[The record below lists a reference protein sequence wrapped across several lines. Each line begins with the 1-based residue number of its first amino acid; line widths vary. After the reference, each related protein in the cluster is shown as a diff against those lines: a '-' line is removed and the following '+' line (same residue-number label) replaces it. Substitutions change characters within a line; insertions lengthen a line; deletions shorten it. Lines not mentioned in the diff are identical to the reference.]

1 MTDMIVD
8 ASARS
13 MRRSLT
19 TGAVTSLLSLIAV
32 SVAFAQQPRPAAPPA
47 RPAPAPA
54 PAQAPAAAAPAA
66 PQQQTV
72 EGPQLFFTPWL
83 KVCGKGQEAGAKQ
96 TCITSITSHTE
107 VGYPMIGAAL
117 IETEGEAKILRV
129 SVPVPVILPPG
140 QRIIVD
146 QGQPIS
152 GQYLTCFNNGCFA
165 QYEATPDVVGK
176 IKGGQALT
184 VQFVALGNQI
194 YSMKLPLTEFK
205 KANEGPASDPKQVE
219 EQEKKLAAELQKR
232 ADDARK
238 RLEAQQGAQAP
249 K

>member
-1 MTDMIVD
+1 MTDMIVN

-19 TGAVTSLLSLIAV
+19 TSAVASLLSLIAV
-32 SVAFAQQPRPAAPPA
+32 SVAFAQQPRPAAPPP
-47 RPAPAPA
+47 RPAPA

-66 PQQQTV
+66 AQPQTV

-165 QYEATPDVVGK
+165 QYEASPDIVSK

-238 RLEAQQGAQAP
+238 RLEAQQQGAQAP